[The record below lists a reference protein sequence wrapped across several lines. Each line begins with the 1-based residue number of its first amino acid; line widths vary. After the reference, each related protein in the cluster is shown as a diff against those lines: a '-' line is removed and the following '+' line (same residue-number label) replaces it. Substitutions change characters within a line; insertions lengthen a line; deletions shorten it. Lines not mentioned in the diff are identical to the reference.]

1 MKAMRLENDSEFC
14 FCQTGI
20 HYSNPLEP
28 KKISPRPM
36 AFACEQGP
44 LPRLKES
51 QEDHH
56 STSIKA
62 SGPSRPTVDRS
73 IFQENLTYV
82 AGPLSPI
89 SKQNQ
94 QTYIYASTVSPPTSG
109 CILSIYLETSRTEIA
124 LSVKLMETRNV
135 NSLIKHRTQNQT
147 L

>member
-20 HYSNPLEP
+20 HYQNPLEP

-73 IFQENLTYV
+73 IFQENQPTWLDLYL
-82 AGPLSPI
+82 PFQNKI
-89 SKQNQ
+89 SRH
-94 QTYIYASTVSPPTSG
+94 IYASTVSPPTSG
-109 CILSIYLETSRTEIA
+109 CILSIYLETSRTDIA